1 MKTFLAIYTGA
12 KDSPRRREFD
22 ALSETERKAREQE
35 GMQAWGAWVARNQAS
50 ILDNGGPL
58 GKTKRTGA
66 DGVRDITNSMA
77 VYNVVQADSHDAA
90 ARLYEG
96 HPHFTIFPGDGV
108 EIMEI
113 LPVPGA

>member
-1 MKTFLAIYTGA
+1 MKTFLAIYTGS

-22 ALSETERKAREQE
+22 ALSDGDRKAREQK
-35 GMQAWGAWVARNQAS
+35 GIQAWGEWVARNQAS
-50 ILDNGGPL
+50 IVDNGGPL
-58 GKTKRTGA
+58 GKTKRASA
-66 DGVRDITNSMA
+66 DGIRDITNAMA
-77 VYNVVQADSHDAA
+77 VYNVVRAETHEDA